1 MTPHRGHVLD
11 DAWYLDFAAGSLA
24 SEAEAVLVRSHVEL
38 NEEAEQ
44 RVAGLDR
51 IGGALLER
59 LPVGEPLT
67 FSAEDLLALAA
78 DDDIVESKSAGFDL
92 PSELDG
98 IDLPDALKTY
108 LAETGVRVKWE
119 FLGPGLRKAILWR
132 GEGDTNLWLLKA
144 EPGVAIPHHGH
155 NGSELTLVLKGSF
168 WDGDQEYRRGDVEEA
183 HPDVEHD
190 IRIDP
195 SGVCVCLALTHGKL
209 RFANPLLRAFQVF
222 TGI

>member
-1 MTPHRGHVLD
+1 MTQRGHVLD

-24 SEAEAVLVRSHVEL
+24 SEAEAVLVRSHIEL
-38 NEEAEQ
+38 NDDAE
-44 RVAGLDR
+44 RRLARLDR
-51 IGGALLER
+51 VGGALLDR
-59 LPVGEPLT
+59 LPVGAPLP
-67 FSAEDLLALAA
+67 FSADDLLTRAGDPDDSGRHA
-78 DDDIVESKSAGFDL
+78 DDYDV
-92 PSELDG
+92 PRELDG
-98 IDLPDALKTY
+98 VDVPDALRTY

-132 GEGDTNLWLLKA
+132 GEGDTRLWLLKA

-195 SGVCVCLALTHGKL
+195 SGLCVCLALTHGKL
-209 RFANPLLRAFQVF
+209 RFGNPLLRAFQVF
-222 TGI
+222 TGL

>member
-1 MTPHRGHVLD
+1 MTQRGHVLD

-38 NEEAEQ
+38 NEDASE

-59 LPVGEPLT
+59 LPAGQALS
-67 FSAEDLLALAA
+67 FNADDLLALAEA
-78 DDDIVESKSAGFDL
+78 DDVVPADTPAFEL
-92 PSELDG
+92 PGELDG
-98 IDLPDALKTY
+98 VDVPEALKAY
-108 LAETGVRVKWE
+108 LSETGVRVKWE

-132 GEGDTNLWLLKA
+132 GEGDTNLWLLRA

-183 HPDVEHD
+183 HPDIEHD

-222 TGI
+222 TGL